1 MDYNSLSQLLFKA
14 KKENNTVELIPN
26 SSRPS
31 YFIGPDKNVD
41 LNKEDIV
48 LDDMIISLDSIGA
61 AQIIDNDVD
70 HVITSIEELEKWPL
84 K

>member
-14 KKENNTVELIPN
+14 KKENNTVELIPK

-48 LDDMIISLDSIGA
+48 LNDMIISLDSIGA
-61 AQIIDNDVD
+61 AQIIDNGVLR
-70 HVITSIEELEKWPL
+70 SWKNGL
-84 K
+84 

>member
-1 MDYNSLSQLLFKA
+1 MDYNLLSQLLFKA
-14 KKENNTVELIPN
+14 KKENQTVELIPK

-61 AQIIDNDVD
+61 AQIIDNEVLR
-70 HVITSIEELEKWPL
+70 SWKNGL
-84 K
+84 

>member
-14 KKENNTVELIPN
+14 KKENNTVELIPK

-48 LDDMIISLDSIGA
+48 LDDMIISLNSIGA
-61 AQIIDNDVD
+61 AQIIDNNVLR
-70 HVITSIEELEKWPL
+70 SWKNGL
-84 K
+84 